1 MSNII
6 VEIPNVPGE
15 STLDGYLDQIACT
28 AMQHGIDMPVVAKST
43 ARTEGVS
50 IHGSVTLYHEIDKA
64 TPLLRLKAAQS
75 ADLGTVVIRRF
86 RTADG
91 VTSPAEIITLGGA
104 QVVAVYLD
112 TPLSDNSSEAAGN
125 ENTPADMP
133 VEVFT
138 LDYTQI
144 KWEYKYKPAGG
155 TESTISGSYSTTSRS
170 SVVSI

>member
-15 STLDGYLDQIACT
+15 STLEGYADQIDCLAI
-28 AMQHGIDMPVVAKST
+28 QHGIDMPVVATST

-50 IHGSVTLYHEIDKA
+50 LHGCVTLYHAVDKA
-64 TPLLRLKAAQS
+64 SPLLRLKAAQS

-91 VTSPAEIITLGGA
+91 ETSPAEIITLGNA
-104 QVVAVYLD
+104 QVVAVYLE
-112 TPLSDNSSEAAGN
+112 TPLGNESAGSEA
-125 ENTPADMP
+125 TPADMP
-133 VEVFT
+133 FEVFT

-144 KWEYKYKPAGG
+144 KWEYKYKPLGG
-155 TESTISGSYSTTSRS
+155 TESTISGSYSTRSRS
-170 SVVSI
+170 SAVSI

>member
-15 STLDGYLDQIACT
+15 STLEGYVDQIDCT

-50 IHGSVTLYHEIDKA
+50 IHGSVTLYHEVDKA

-75 ADLGTVVIRRF
+75 ADLGTVIIRRF

-112 TPLSDNSSEAAGN
+112 TPLSDDPQAAGN

-133 VEVFT
+133 IEVFT
-138 LDYTQI
+138 LDYAEI

-155 TESTISGSYSTTSRS
+155 TESTISGSYSTTNMSTS
-170 SVVSI
+170 VSI

>member
-15 STLDGYLDQIACT
+15 STLEGYVDQIDCT
-28 AMQHGIDMPVVAKST
+28 AIQHGIDMPVVAKST

-50 IHGSVTLYHEIDKA
+50 IHGSITLYHQVDKA
-64 TPLLRLKAAQS
+64 TPVLRLKAAQS
-75 ADLGTVVIRRF
+75 ADLGTVKIRRF

-112 TPLSDNSSEAAGN
+112 TPLGDDAAEN
-125 ENTPADMP
+125 EIVPADMP

-144 KWEYKYKPAGG
+144 KWEYKYKPLGG
-155 TESTISGSYSTTSRS
+155 TESTIAGSYSTTSRS
-170 SVVSI
+170 ATVSI

>member
-15 STLDGYLDQIACT
+15 STLEGYADQIDCFAI
-28 AMQHGIDMPVVAKST
+28 QHGIDMPVVATAT

-50 IHGSVTLYHEIDKA
+50 LHGSVMLYHAVDKA

-91 VTSPAEIITLGGA
+91 ETSPAEIITLGNA
-104 QVVAVYLD
+104 QVVAVFLE
-112 TPLSDNSSEAAGN
+112 TPLGNHAAGPGAEAA
-125 ENTPADMP
+125 PADMP
-133 VEVFT
+133 FEVFT

-144 KWEYKYKPAGG
+144 KWEYKYKPLGG
-155 TESTISGSYSTTSRS
+155 TESTISGSYSTRSRS
-170 SVVSI
+170 SAVSI